1 MTFGAHGMPDYE
13 MFRATSQID
22 ALWRARRMGLD
33 WMAFPD
39 IDELVVLG
47 ANAVSHSTISNL
59 TVTASPLQ
67 TYLTDFST
75 KHGDAYAAIMLPS
88 VPFGRNI
95 KNETKP
101 ELLIDYTW
109 RLTLNPSNNSFLA
122 RNKLLVNVRRVNA
135 VGIHYYVGDGHKI
148 YTPKTADQLRVNHYK
163 KKETGVWNLKH
174 KYVGPPN
181 IVEDT
186 QFRDEYRDRVVELM
200 ASIRGGE
207 T

>member
-1 MTFGAHGMPDYE
+1 
-13 MFRATSQID
+13 
-22 ALWRARRMGLD
+22 MGLD

-39 IDELVVLG
+39 LDEIVVLG
-47 ANAVSHSTISNL
+47 ANDVSHSTTLKL
-59 TVTASPLQ
+59 TVSASPLQ
-67 TYLTDFST
+67 TYLTDFNT
-75 KHGDAYAAIMLPS
+75 EHGDDYAAIMLPS

-95 KNETKP
+95 ENETKP

-148 YTPKTADQLRVNHYK
+148 YIPKTADQLRVNHYK
-163 KKETGVWNLKH
+163 KKETGVWNLRH
-174 KYVGPPN
+174 QYVGPPN

-186 QFRDEYRDRVVELM
+186 QLRDQYRERVVELM

-207 T
+207 V